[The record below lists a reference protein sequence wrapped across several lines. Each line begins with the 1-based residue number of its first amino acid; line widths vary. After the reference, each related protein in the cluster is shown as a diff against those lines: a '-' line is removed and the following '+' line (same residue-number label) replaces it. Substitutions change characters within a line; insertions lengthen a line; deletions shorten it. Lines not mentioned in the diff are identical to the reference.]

1 MSLPL
6 TRVMIIAMAS
16 SNGGNKTDNTPQ
28 KSQVKIG
35 SYKYN
40 KPLPLLYQPELS
52 PTPAR
57 AVQHRSE
64 PKLVQIGPT
73 SPNERLRHAQPP
85 YPKHL
90 NNPEKPAFGLILSKC
105 TLTPKCLI
113 EHIYSAFHSD
123 TEEEVSYGIERCTSA
138 SIPSSRRVFALAF
151 STPSLLINH
160 AAIVTSKS
168 GRVGKFTTAN
178 AGTSFPE

>member
-1 MSLPL
+1 MATKL
-6 TRVMIIAMAS
+6 IIRLR
-16 SNGGNKTDNTPQ
+16 KV
-28 KSQVKIG
+28 KSTLARTNITNHYPRCINQ
-35 SYKYN
+35 SFHQHQ
-40 KPLPLLYQPELS
+40 LEL
-52 PTPAR
+52 
-57 AVQHRSE
+57 QHRSE
-64 PKLVQIGPT
+64 PRLVQIGLT
-73 SPNERLRHAQPP
+73 SPNERLRHPQPP

-105 TLTPKCLI
+105 TLTPECLI

-123 TEEEVSYGIERCTSA
+123 TEEEVSYGVERCTSA